1 MADWQSFAIQIPGK
15 DFLKPVREILE
26 TLLIFLEILKAILE
40 TIKIFLI
47 DFGNPLIALLEAL
60 IRLIEELF
68 EALKRSGFFMYIDVP
83 NPIDDPNFNQ
93 MRGGFDAFTT
103 RFKASLLDV
112 KDFNRPQP
120 RGSNRGGF
128 IILMVDATTP
138 WQLIQFIKKLLAFF
152 GKGFDTPQYEA
163 PENFRV
169 IPVGDSGDP
178 ILAAAKVFSD
188 GPIESIQLQWTLP
201 SIQESPD
208 PGFSDLLQQVW
219 GELVPPAFLIER
231 SVDVNPASRRIDV
244 SEMNTEGSVGIVE
257 YDRELQFE
265 LGLGRKVTRKETL
278 LDDSGEP
285 VIKFQNYY
293 VVGAP
298 TQILGLLGK
307 FRFLDNDVEVDK
319 DYYYRVRAFVGDLD
333 FNEGAE
339 DSLAT
344 GKINFDTD
352 IDQGDAKFRNNTII
366 PAMKWPSKDPA
377 GVVGM
382 GKPTGILK
390 ARIPPDVGDFDVIE
404 TLKAVF
410 KTAFSLGF
418 HEIPPVND
426 NGTSRWNFNDD
437 GTPKDVQTPVSAI
450 GKGSLTNVS
459 GMVSGWESASILS
472 FMAEYDTIPDAY
484 TVNSVTGV
492 PPEMP
497 WTRFLVIRQSARL
510 ADAVATAMMQIG
522 ADVIYSFRDLMRSL
536 PRGSIDSPKLDSLAT
551 MEKVVFQMTEIE
563 EQSGD
568 VSDVFTQRATLD
580 AVFAYLGGYHNVTLR
595 LSVLDIINFI
605 KSFTL
610 GGVPPDW
617 ISIVP
622 LRDIIPWSGSFLYDL
637 LDKIRALIDAFN
649 GIMQEIINF
658 IDLLIR
664 KIEALEAFIQ
674 FLIDLLNFIE
684 SLEFGS
690 YLLSVP
696 QVDGTVSAWI
706 NAVDTAGGIR
716 PPSGPGGYSAGV
728 ALAYVAPNIDAFVTA
743 FSIIFGG

>member
-1 MADWQSFAIQIPGK
+1 MADWQSFVIQVPGK
-15 DFLKPVREILE
+15 DFLEPVREILE
-26 TLLIFLEILKAILE
+26 TLLIVLEILKAILE

-60 IRLIEELF
+60 IKLIEELF
-68 EALKRSGFFMYIDVP
+68 EALKQSGFFMYVDVP
-83 NPIDDPNFNQ
+83 NPIEDPNFDQ

-103 RFKASLLDV
+103 RFKASLFDV

-128 IILMVDATTP
+128 VILMVDASTP
-138 WQLIQFIKKLLAFF
+138 WRLIQLIKRLLAFF
-152 GKGFDTPQYEA
+152 GKGFDAPQYEA
-163 PENFRV
+163 PENFKV

-188 GPIESIQLQWTLP
+188 GPIETIQLQWTLP
-201 SIQESPD
+201 STQESAD
-208 PGFSDLLQQVW
+208 PGFSDVLMKVW
-219 GELVPPAFLIER
+219 TEFVPPSFLIER

-244 SEMNTEGSVGIVE
+244 GDLTTDGSVGIVE
-257 YDRELQFE
+257 FDRETGVEYPPGSQ
-265 LGLGRKVTRKETL
+265 VTRKETL

-285 VIKFQNYY
+285 MIKFETYDI
-293 VVGAP
+293 VGAP
-298 TQILGLLGK
+298 TQILGQLGK
-307 FRFLDNDVEVDK
+307 FRYLDNNVEVDK
-319 DYYYRVRAFVGDLD
+319 DYYYRVRAFIGDLD
-333 FNEGAE
+333 FSGG
-339 DSLAT
+339 SGGLSS
-344 GKINFDTD
+344 GKIHFNTD
-352 IDQGDAKFRNNTII
+352 IEQNGSRFSGNTII
-366 PAMKWPSKDPA
+366 PSLKWPDTDGD
-377 GVVGM
+377 GVTM

-390 ARIPPDVGDFDVIE
+390 ARIPPDMGEFDVIE
-404 TLKAVF
+404 VLKAVF

-418 HEIPPVND
+418 HEQPPLGVDGTSIWKFKD
-426 NGTSRWNFNDD
+426 NGEPFDD
-437 GTPKDVQTPVSAI
+437 ATPGSAV

-472 FMAEYDTIPDAY
+472 FMAEFDTIPDAY
-484 TVNSVTGV
+484 TVDPISGI

-497 WTRFLVIRQSARL
+497 WTRFLVVRQSARL

-522 ADVIYSFRDLMRSL
+522 ADVLYSFRDLMLSL
-536 PRGSIDSPKLDSLAT
+536 PRGTINSPKLDDLT
-551 MEKVVFQMTEIE
+551 TLNDVVFQITEVE
-563 EQSGD
+563 ETGE
-568 VSDVFTQRATLD
+568 VFGAFTDTATLD
-580 AVFAYLGGYHNVTLR
+580 AVFAYLGGYGNATLR
-595 LSVLDIINFI
+595 LSVLDVINFI

-649 GIMQEIINF
+649 GIMQEIIAF

-664 KIEALEAFIQ
+664 KIEVLEAFIQ
-674 FLIDLLNFIE
+674 FLIELLNFIE
-684 SLEFGS
+684 SLEIGA

-696 QVDGTVSAWI
+696 QVDGTAAAWV
-706 NAVDTAGGIR
+706 NAVDSAGGIR
-716 PPSGPGGYSAGV
+716 PPTGPGGYSAGV
-728 ALAYVAPNIDAFVTA
+728 ALAYVAPNIDAFVAA